1 MLSIHTDD
9 HGSPTPTAL
18 ICWPVT
24 IPAGDAPDWFISRLP
39 TPRPMVGQPWWL
51 VCRVE
56 HGSLQWYADTHCPDL
71 IDAASHCRGSGPWL
85 PLDTPAPAPWLHLQ
99 AGVLDPED

>member
-1 MLSIHTDD
+1 MQENSWRRC
-9 HGSPTPTAL
+9 SPR
-18 ICWPVT
+18 
-24 IPAGDAPDWFISRLP
+24 PAAAP
-39 TPRPMVGQPWWL
+39 TPRPKTRPRPLAGQPWWL

-56 HGSLQWYADTHCPDL
+56 HGSLQWYAEVHCPDFF
-71 IDAASHCRGSGPWL
+71 DAAYHCRGSGPWL